1 MDHSVSQFHIF
12 DWFKNRKF
20 NSPLTPLFI
29 EFQCFIFGVLWARE
43 PSSFSVQLIVLF
55 LASPQTFRGEET
67 AREDKECLC
76 RRLGAITYCFRGSST
91 GFSGS
96 RIISLIWGSG
106 FRILK
111 HNRGEILDESLCER
125 WDAKNNPLDHGIVQN
140 FGSGLWDWKASLGTL
155 ILYRSTIHFSNHFLS
170 IAVFQ
175 NTVHSLLLYMYLV
188 HVLSLLC
195 RQWSAIYSPCFT
207 LSAG

>member
-1 MDHSVSQFHIF
+1 MDHSVSKFHIF

-20 NSPLTPLFI
+20 NSSLTPLCI
-29 EFQCFIFGVLWARE
+29 EFQSFIFGVLWVSE
-43 PSSFSVQLIVLF
+43 ESVQLIVLL

-67 AREDKECLC
+67 AKGDKGCLC
-76 RRLGAITYCFRGSST
+76 RRLTVTHCFRGSPT

-96 RIISLIWGSG
+96 RIISLIWGLG

-111 HNRGEILDESLCER
+111 QNRGEILDESLCER
-125 WDAKNNPLDHGIVQN
+125 WDAKYNPWNHGIVQN

-155 ILYRSTIHFSNHFLS
+155 ILYRSTIHFSNLFLS

-175 NTVHSLLLYMYLV
+175 NTVHSPLL
-188 HVLSLLC
+188 
-195 RQWSAIYSPCFT
+195 
-207 LSAG
+207 